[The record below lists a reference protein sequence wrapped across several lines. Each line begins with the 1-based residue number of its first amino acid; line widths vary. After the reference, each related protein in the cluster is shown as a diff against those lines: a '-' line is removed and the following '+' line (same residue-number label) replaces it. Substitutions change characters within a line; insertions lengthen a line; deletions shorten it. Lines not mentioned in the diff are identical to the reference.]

1 MTALRKTTA
10 ALISDAAPF
19 AIRAERASDVAAREA
34 LLDACFGDNRHTRTC
49 QRLRDGRA
57 PAEGLALS
65 AVRQGRVVGSVRL
78 WHVSAGGIPALMLG
92 PLAVEASSR
101 QLGVG
106 AALMDHA
113 LAAAKA
119 RGHRAVILLG
129 DAPYY
134 ARFGFS
140 AAKTGEL
147 SLPGAF
153 ERDRLLGLEL
163 SEGALDDAWGMIAP
177 TGAPLPKPKAGPTRQ
192 EGTSSCRAW
201 LDAMPENLP
210 EPSAGAAST
219 LPQRHHHGAPD
230 RDLGHD
236 RAGPPGAPL
245 GRLRAG
251 GLRRCQAIPIAPRGV
266 AHSGE
271 KPLNRAKPARII
283 PSPSHDR
290 GSDAPSPD
298 FNRLAL

>member
-34 LLDACFGDNRHTRTC
+34 LLDACFGDNRHMRTC

-140 AAKTGEL
+140 AATTGEL
-147 SLPGAF
+147 SLPGPF

-163 SEGALDDAWGMIAP
+163 REGALDGARGMIVP
-177 TGAPLPKPKAGPTRQ
+177 TGSAAAPQAAPKLAGKARKLAA
-192 EGTSSCRAW
+192 RA
-201 LDAMPENLP
+201 A
-210 EPSAGAAST
+210 
-219 LPQRHHHGAPD
+219 
-230 RDLGHD
+230 
-236 RAGPPGAPL
+236 
-245 GRLRAG
+245 
-251 GLRRCQAIPIAPRGV
+251 
-266 AHSGE
+266 
-271 KPLNRAKPARII
+271 
-283 PSPSHDR
+283 
-290 GSDAPSPD
+290 
-298 FNRLAL
+298 